1 MNIQKFSI
9 AAIISLTVLLISCR
23 DTENNPSKV
32 NFSTAP
38 NATLAPN
45 ATIEVITNNQ
55 VRYHV
60 LNYGGRW
67 TSTIVESE
75 TGITIVDVGI
85 NDPGGA
91 IVTSDISK
99 SGEEIRAYA
108 DAIKKPIT
116 IIITHPHMDHFVNL
130 NQFKDITVYAET
142 KNAAALNQDASFQQ
156 IYGGTATAVSG
167 SKLIGGFEF
176 HFGNVSGTEAL
187 ENGYTY
193 IPSVKAVFTGD
204 LTAINR
210 HAYIR
215 DYTPLDNTDELS
227 TWINALNQMKTQF
240 AGYNYVFVG
249 HVGYETNVAE
259 NFNKSIKYLTDAQG
273 LIKGTK
279 NRLAG
284 GKTTSVQEVVDE
296 LMILHPTYGDGG
308 LLFAL
313 PNAFFPGDSGAKWF

>member
-1 MNIQKFSI
+1 MNIQKISI
-9 AAIISLTVLLISCR
+9 AAIFSLTVFLISCKK
-23 DTENNPSKV
+23 TETGPTKID
-32 NFSTAP
+32 FSTAP
-38 NATLAPN
+38 NAALAPN
-45 ATIEVITNNQ
+45 GTVEVITNDQ

-75 TGITIVDVGI
+75 KEITIVDVGI

-91 IVTSDISK
+91 VVTTDITK

-108 DAIKKPIT
+108 DAIKKPMS
-116 IIITHPHMDHFVNL
+116 IIITHPHMDHYVNL
-130 NQFKDITVYAET
+130 NKFKDITVYAET
-142 KNAAALNQDASFQQ
+142 QNAAVLNQDTNFKQ
-156 IYGGTATAVSG
+156 IYGGVALPVSG

-176 HFGNVSGTEAL
+176 HFGNVSGTETV
-187 ENGYTY
+187 ENGYAY

-210 HAYIR
+210 HSYIR
-215 DYTPLDNTDELS
+215 DYTPLDSVDELS

-240 AGYNYVFVG
+240 AGYHHVFVG
-249 HVGYETNVAE
+249 HIGYETNVEE
-259 NFNKSIKYLTDAQG
+259 NFNKTIQYLTDARG

-279 NRLAG
+279 DRTGG

-296 LMILHPTYGDGG
+296 LKILYPAYGDGG

-313 PNAFFPGDSGAKWF
+313 PNAFFPGDPGAKWF